1 MVTIKLYY
9 MLLLFFILY
18 ICFNLYNFFIF
29 ISYWYT
35 SSSLISDNICIIV
48 KDTNHA
54 FIHLVTSTLDFN

>member
-1 MVTIKLYY
+1 MVCFFMVTIKLYY

-35 SSSLISDNICIIV
+35 
-48 KDTNHA
+48 
-54 FIHLVTSTLDFN
+54 